1 MSKHPVPK
9 IGQGQTLVR
18 RTEAVADGMQIWLW
32 ENMTEA
38 QMDECPPL
46 LFFDSGVGGL
56 SVLGETMKLLPRAPI
71 IYAAD
76 YAGLPYGMKSEAE
89 LAARV
94 PALLGRLVERYRP
107 QLATIACN
115 TASTIALD
123 HVRSALNIPVVG
135 TVPAIKPASETSQTG
150 VIGLLGTQAT
160 IRQPYVDRLAAD
172 FAPDKILLRHAAPE
186 LVYAA
191 ETKLRGEKPDIGVI
205 DAAISGLLDQDGGD
219 RIDTVILA
227 CTHFPLLRDEL
238 AVAAQRPIQFI
249 DGAQGIARRIA
260 YLTRDISWPDEP
272 REGIFVTTGDLADIA
287 PYRSAFAN
295 YGISRFEQ
303 L

>member
-1 MSKHPVPK
+1 MGKS
-9 IGQGQTLVR
+9 
-18 RTEAVADGMQIWLW
+18 
-32 ENMTEA
+32 MTETPNA
-38 QMDECPPL
+38 ECPPL

-56 SVLGETMKLLPRAPI
+56 SVLRETIDLLPHAPI
-71 IYAAD
+71 VYAAD

-94 PALLGRLVERYRP
+94 PALLGRLVERYKP
-107 QLATIACN
+107 ILVTIACN

-135 TVPAIKPASETSQTG
+135 TVPAVKPASMLTKTG
-150 VIGLLGTQAT
+150 VIGLLGTRAT

-172 FAPDKILLRHAAPE
+172 FASDKTLLRHAAPD

-191 ETKLRGEKPDIGVI
+191 EAKLRGETPDPRVI
-205 DAAISGLLDQDGGD
+205 KEAMAGLTDQAEGEK
-219 RIDTVILA
+219 IDTVILA
-227 CTHFPLLRDEL
+227 CTHFPLLRNEL
-238 AVAAQRPIQFI
+238 SEAAHRPIEFI

-260 YLTRDISWPDEP
+260 YLTSGTPWPSDTRD
-272 REGIFVTTGDLADIA
+272 GIFVTTGDISDIE
-287 PYRSAFAN
+287 PYRPAIEK
-295 YGISRFEQ
+295 YGMKRFET

>member
-1 MSKHPVPK
+1 MNDA
-9 IGQGQTLVR
+9 QT
-18 RTEAVADGMQIWLW
+18 
-32 ENMTEA
+32 
-38 QMDECPPL
+38 DECPPL

-56 SVLGETMKLLPRAPI
+56 SVLSEAVKLLPNAPVV
-71 IYAAD
+71 YAAD

-94 PALLGRLVERYRP
+94 PALLGRLVERYKP
-107 QLATIACN
+107 ALVTIACN

-123 HVRSALNIPVVG
+123 HVRSALDIPVVG
-135 TVPAIKPASETSQTG
+135 TVPAIKPASELTQTG

-172 FAPDKILLRHAAPE
+172 FASDKILLRHAAPD

-191 ETKLRGEKPDIGVI
+191 EAKLRGDTPDLGMIAG
-205 DAAISGLLDQDGGD
+205 AMSGLLDQPGGD

-227 CTHFPLLRDEL
+227 CTHFPLLREEL
-238 AVAAQRPIQFI
+238 ADAAQRPIQFI

-260 YLTRDISWPDEP
+260 YLTKHMSWPAEN
-272 REGIFVTTGDLADIA
+272 RQGIFVTTGELADIA
-287 PYRSAFAN
+287 SYRPAFEG
-295 YGISRFEQ
+295 YGISRFEK